1 MVSGVTRVTKT
12 CRRSLGILCLVT
24 AVGLLAAGD
33 RSPGGRLG
41 NGLGFVA
48 YWLLC
53 FLCCM
58 LAVVVAWWDPGALRR
73 EVREQQRALLD
84 DALGQLRRPEQTRS
98 PGSGKDGLP

>member
-1 MVSGVTRVTKT
+1 M
-12 CRRSLGILCLVT
+12 
-24 AVGLLAAGD
+24 AGD

-58 LAVVVAWWDPGALRR
+58 LAVVVAWWDLRALRR
-73 EVREQQRALLD
+73 EVREEQRALLD
-84 DALGQLRRPEQTRS
+84 DALSQLRRPEQTRS
-98 PGSGKDGLP
+98 PGSGKNGRH